1 MDVKQAFGRALR
13 NARKRRKLT
22 QEDFAIVSSRTY
34 LSCLERGTKAVTLEK
49 VVELAGRLEI
59 HPLALI
65 METFLVADPGL
76 DLEALTNQV
85 KSEGRG
91 QTE

>member
-1 MDVKQAFGRALR
+1 MDVKQAFGIALR
-13 NARKRRKLT
+13 NARKRQRLT

-65 METFLVADPGL
+65 IEAFLVADPEL
-76 DLEALTNQV
+76 DVDVLAGQV
-85 KSEGRG
+85 RLGISQRPN
-91 QTE
+91 

>member
-1 MDVKQAFGRALR
+1 MDVKRAFGTALR
-13 NARKRRKLT
+13 NARRRQKLT

-49 VVELAGRLEI
+49 IVELAGRLEI

-65 METFLVADPGL
+65 VETFLVDDPDL
-76 DLEALTNQV
+76 DLKALLEQAKLDTL
-85 KSEGRG
+85 K
-91 QTE
+91 